1 MKTRNGPPKGGPYLL
16 LRSSRSLVGSAFR
29 RTVIAAALL
38 LAASPLEAAVTD
50 YIGKTVVDVRLQLR
64 GAAMQNPELAE
75 IIETRTGAPLAM
87 IDVRESMAHLFGLGL
102 YQDVQVDASLRGDGV
117 VLTYNLFPAQ
127 RVRRIVFEGALGL
140 PESDLRRIVVERHG
154 ASPSL
159 ARSAQAVATLQTLYR
174 DRGYPKAAIA
184 ARAGGAEGVSNV
196 SLVFTIRPGQRAR
209 IGTIDVQGAP
219 RDPAPQVLSALDLRA
234 GDEYDG
240 VDLDAR
246 LVRYANDLRAQG
258 YYEARVAQLP
268 RYVDADTIVNLV
280 LSIEPGPRVEILF
293 QGDPLA
299 AGDRDRL
306 VPIAREHSV
315 DEDLLEDSKFGIE
328 RHFRERGYCNPRVDY
343 QRGDAGPQKPEANAD
358 VLRVTFTITRGPQ
371 CMVEQA
377 EVMGNTSLT
386 SAELAPLVVTR
397 AGQPFSDSTVGADAL
412 RIQGYYRQRGFSAV
426 KVTSQV
432 ERREPKA
439 GSEFV
444 RVRLV
449 IAEGV
454 RSVIDAVTFQGNTAI
469 DAETLRRAIA
479 TAPGQPY
486 FEPQISSDADTIA
499 VLYLNRGYPEVTAEP
514 APKAIGDGSKVE
526 LGFAIHEG
534 PQILIDHVLVVGNE
548 RTSRETILREVQL
561 KSGQPLS
568 QEQEDETRRR
578 ITSLGLFRRVD
589 ISYLQLPGEQN
600 RRDVVIT
607 VEEAPVTIVSY
618 GGGLE
623 GGKRVVRSSDAEDA
637 VAVEEFQFA
646 PRGFFQVGRRNLF
659 GKDRSL
665 DLFTRVSFRPKGV
678 SARSGE
684 SPTTT
689 AADEGG
695 YGFNEYLARLTYGE
709 RRIFGTDSDFTISG
723 VVEQGFRSSFDF
735 RRRGGSVTLTRRI
748 SRTLAVSGR
757 YGIDDTLLKNIK
769 ADLENQAAIDRLF
782 PQVQLSSVASS
793 VIRDTRSDSIEPNS
807 GSLIGADAELAARR
821 IGSQVGFVKTFLQAF
836 TYRQLRGSRSTV
848 VVLGGRM
855 GLAKGFPYTVT
866 KAGVTTTLEELPG
879 SERFFAGGDT
889 TVRGFTLDRLGT
901 PDEGERLGTIDENGF
916 PRGGHGLVV
925 LNAELRIPVRG
936 GLGAVAF
943 IDGGNVW
950 RTAMDMDLLKMRGAV
965 GFGLRYRSPLGPIRV
980 DLGFKLD
987 RRVLKTTPTREL
999 EPATAL
1005 HISLGQAF

>member
-1 MKTRNGPPKGGPYLL
+1 MLVLL
-16 LRSSRSLVGSAFR
+16 CAGISE
-29 RTVIAAALL
+29 
-38 LAASPLEAAVTD
+38 ASVTD
-50 YIGKTVVDVRLQLR
+50 YIGKTVVDVQLQVK
-64 GAAMQNPELAE
+64 GAALQNAELVE
-75 IIETRTGAPLAM
+75 IIETRTGAPLVM
-87 IDVRESMAHLFGLGL
+87 VEVRESMAHLFGLGL

-127 RVRRIVFEGALGL
+127 RVRRIVFEGSPGL
-140 PESDLRRIVVERHG
+140 SESDLRRTIVERHG
-154 ASPSL
+154 SSPSF
-159 ARSAQAVATLQTLYR
+159 ARAAQAVATLQTVYR
-174 DRGYPKAAIA
+174 DRGYPKAEIA
-184 ARAGGAEGVSNV
+184 VRPGDDADPSNV
-196 SLVFTIRPGQRAR
+196 SMVFSIHPGPRAHIRA
-209 IGTIDVQGAP
+209 IDVQGAP
-219 RDPAPQVLSALDLRA
+219 RDPVPQVLNALDLRV

-246 LVRYANDLRAQG
+246 LIRYANQLRAQG
-258 YYEARVAQLP
+258 YYEARVAQFP
-268 RYVDADTIVNLV
+268 RYVDDDTIVNLV
-280 LSIEPGPRVEILF
+280 LNIEPGPRVEIVF
-293 QGDPLA
+293 DGDSLA

-343 QRGDAGPQKPEANAD
+343 QRGDAGPEKAEASAE

-377 EVMGNTSLT
+377 EVTGNTSIT
-386 SAELAPLVVTR
+386 SAELAPLVVTK
-397 AGQPFSDSTVGADAL
+397 AGQPFSDSTIALDAQ

-454 RSVIDAVTFQGNTAI
+454 RSVLDSVNFQGNTAVDDGI
-469 DAETLRRAIA
+469 LRRAVTSA
-479 TAPGQPY
+479 AGQPY
-486 FEPQISSDADTIA
+486 FEPQIASDADTIA
-499 VLYLNRGYPEVTAEP
+499 LLYLNRGYPEVTVQP

-578 ITSLGLFRRVD
+578 ITTLGLFRRVD
-589 ISYLQLPGEQN
+589 ISYLQLPGERN

-607 VEEAPVTIVSY
+607 VEEAPVTTISY

-623 GGKRVVRSSDAEDA
+623 GGKRLVRSSETSD
-637 VAVEEFQFA
+637 AVEEFQVA
-646 PRGFFQVGRRNLF
+646 PRGFFQVSRRNLF

-678 SARSGE
+678 SATAGGT
-684 SPTTT
+684 PTLETNT
-689 AADEGG
+689 GG
-695 YGFNEYLARLTYGE
+695 YGFNEYLTRLTYGE
-709 RRIFGTDSDFTISG
+709 RRILGTDADLTISAG
-723 VVEQGFRSSFDF
+723 LEQADRSSFAF
-735 RRRGGSVTLTRRI
+735 NRRGASATITRRI
-748 SRTLAVSGR
+748 NRTLAVSGR
-757 YGIDDTLLKNIK
+757 YGIDHTRLLNIK
-769 ADLENQAAIDRLF
+769 SNFAAQPEIDRLF
-782 PQVQLSSVASS
+782 PQVRLSSVASS
-793 VIRDTRSDSIEPNS
+793 LIRDTRNDPIEPNS
-807 GSLIGADAELAARR
+807 GNLIGADGELAARR
-821 IGSQVGFVKTFLQAF
+821 IGSQVGFFKTFLQGF
-836 TYRQLRGSRSTV
+836 TYRQLPRAGAMV
-848 VVLGGRM
+848 VVFGARV
-855 GLAKGFPYTVT
+855 GLATGFPRPVT
-866 KAGVTTTLEELPG
+866 RNGETTIVNDLPA

-901 PDEGERLGTIDENGF
+901 EGTIDQDGF
-916 PRGGHGLVV
+916 PTGGHGLIV
-925 LNAELRIPVRG
+925 LNAEARIPLRG
-936 GLGAVAF
+936 VLGAVAF

-950 RTAMDMDLLKMRGAV
+950 RTVSDMDFAQMRGSV
-965 GFGLRYRSPLGPIRV
+965 GFGLRYRSPVGPIRI

-987 RRVLKTTPTREL
+987 RRMLPTGRRER
-999 EPATAL
+999 PTAL

>member
-1 MKTRNGPPKGGPYLL
+1 MRNGPPEGGHYVLA
-16 LRSSRSLVGSAFR
+16 RSYVVSGFS
-29 RTVIAAALL
+29 RTVVTLSFIL
-38 LAASPLEAAVTD
+38 LAANAHAAVTD
-50 YIGKTVVDVRLQLR
+50 YIGKPVVEVRLQLN
-64 GAAMQNPELAE
+64 GAALQNAELVE

-87 IDVRESMAHLFGLGL
+87 VDVRESMAHLFGLGL
-102 YQDVQVDASLRGDGV
+102 YQDVQVDASARSDGV

-127 RVRRIVFEGALGL
+127 RVRRIVFEGSLGL
-140 PESDLRRIVVERHG
+140 SEGDLRRIIVERHG

-159 ARSAQAVATLQTLYR
+159 ARAAQAVATLQAVYR
-174 DRGYPKAAIA
+174 DRGYPKAEIGV
-184 ARAGGAEGVSNV
+184 RSGEDAGSSNV
-196 SLVFTIRPGQRAR
+196 SMVFSIRPGPRAR
-209 IGTIDVQGAP
+209 IGTIEVQGAP
-219 RDPAPQVLSALDLRA
+219 RDPAAQVLTSLGLRV
-234 GDEYDG
+234 GDAYDG

-246 LVRYANDLRAQG
+246 LVRYANALRAQG
-258 YYEARVAQLP
+258 YYEARVAQFP
-268 RYVDADTIVNLV
+268 RYVDDDTAVNLV
-280 LSIEPGPRVEILF
+280 LSIEPGPRVEIVF
-293 QGDPLA
+293 EGDPLA

-343 QRGDAGPQKPEANAD
+343 QRGDAGIAKPEADAD
-358 VLRVTFTITRGPQ
+358 VMRVTFTVTRGPQ
-371 CMVEQA
+371 CMVEDA
-377 EVMGNTSLT
+377 EVTGNTSIT
-386 SAELAPLVVTR
+386 SAELTPLVVTK
-397 AGQPFSDSTVGADAL
+397 AGQPFSDSTVSSDAL

-454 RSVIDAVTFQGNTAI
+454 RSVIDSVNFQGNAAI
-469 DAETLRRAIA
+469 DADTLRRAVA
-479 TAPGQPY
+479 SAPGQPY
-486 FEPQISSDADTIA
+486 FEPQISSDADNVA
-499 VLYLNRGYPEVTAEP
+499 LLYLNRGYPEVTVQP
-514 APKAIGDGSKVE
+514 APRAIDDGLKVE

-534 PQILIDHVLVVGNE
+534 PQILIDHVLIVGND
-548 RTSRETILREVQL
+548 RTSRDTILREVQL

-568 QEQEDETRRR
+568 QQQEDETRTR

-607 VEEAPVTIVSY
+607 VDEAPVTTIGY

-623 GGKRVVRSSDAEDA
+623 GGKRLVRSSETSD
-637 VAVEEFQFA
+637 AVEEFQVA

-678 SARSGE
+678 SVSSGE
-684 SPTTT
+684 APL
-689 AADEGG
+689 AADDAG
-695 YGFNEYLARLTYGE
+695 YGFNEYVSRLTYGE
-709 RRIFGTDSDFTISG
+709 RRVLGTDSDITISAG
-723 VVEQGFRSSFDF
+723 VEQAVRSSFDF
-735 RRRGGSVTLTRRI
+735 NRRGASATITRRI
-748 SRTLAVSGR
+748 NPRLAVSGR
-757 YGIDDTLLKNIK
+757 YGIDRTKLLNIK
-769 ADLENQAAIDRLF
+769 SNFAAQPEIDRLF
-782 PQVQLSSVASS
+782 PQVRISSVAASL
-793 VIRDTRSDSIEPNS
+793 IRDTRNDLLEPTT
-807 GSLIGADAELAARR
+807 GLLIGTDAELAARR
-821 IGSQVGFVKTFLQAF
+821 IGSEVGFVKTFLQGF
-836 TYRQLRGSRSTV
+836 VYRRVRSSPAV
-848 VVLGGRM
+848 VVLGGRL
-855 GLAKGFPYTVT
+855 GLATGFPRAVTRDGEPTV
-866 KAGVTTTLEELPG
+866 VLDELPA

-901 PDEGERLGTIDENGF
+901 PETIDQDGF
-916 PRGGHGLVV
+916 PTGGNGLIV
-925 LNAELRIPVRG
+925 LNIEARVPLRG

-950 RTAMDMDLLKMRGAV
+950 RLVSDMDFSQMRGSV
-965 GFGLRYRSPLGPIRV
+965 GFGLRYRSPVGPIRV

-987 RRVLKTTPTREL
+987 RRVLPTGERER
-999 EPATAL
+999 PTAL